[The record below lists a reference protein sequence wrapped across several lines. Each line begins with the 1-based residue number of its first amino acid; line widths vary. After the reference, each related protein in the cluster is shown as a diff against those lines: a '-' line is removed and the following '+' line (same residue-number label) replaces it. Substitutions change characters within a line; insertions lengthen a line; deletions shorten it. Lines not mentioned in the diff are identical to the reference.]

1 MSVLG
6 SILNAGAA
14 TIKITKIKKK
24 THTQP
29 ALSEAYIL
37 ERGDDH

>member
-6 SILNAGAA
+6 SILNADAA

-24 THTQP
+24 KTHNL
-29 ALSEAYIL
+29 LSVKL
-37 ERGDDH
+37 TF